1 MELNFEELLNQ
12 MGIAYEGCC
21 TSYTDVQQILY
32 VLFFIFFKLS
42 VRYLFN
48 SYFL

>member
-1 MELNFEELLNQ
+1 MEFNFEELLNQ
-12 MGIAYEGCC
+12 MGIGYEGDN
-21 TSYTDVQQILY
+21 TDVEQILY

-42 VRYLFN
+42 VQYLFN